1 MEWNVLFFFLNEN
14 IIAEQAA
21 DSIGGKTD
29 PLIHANG
36 SATLLLKLERK
47 AHVHAPSRVED

>member
-21 DSIGGKTD
+21 DSIGGKTENS
-29 PLIHANG
+29 PFMG
-36 SATLLLKLERK
+36 
-47 AHVHAPSRVED
+47 